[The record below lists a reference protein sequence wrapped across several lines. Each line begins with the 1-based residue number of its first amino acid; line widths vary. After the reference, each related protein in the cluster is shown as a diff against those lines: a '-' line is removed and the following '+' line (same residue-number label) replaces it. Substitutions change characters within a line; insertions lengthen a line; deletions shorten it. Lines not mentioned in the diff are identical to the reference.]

1 MSDLSVSLP
10 VSLPGICSRG
20 GRWSLGL
27 SGRVGRF
34 LLGVG
39 GLGILLAVWWLFTGP
54 LAAAG
59 SFSRRFAPG
68 LALTS
73 LIEMGWY
80 GDLLTHVWLS
90 LKRVLVG
97 LAVALAVG
105 VPLGLAVGGL
115 RVVEAATSP
124 VFQFLRMISPLSWM
138 PVAVMVLGVGDAPIY
153 FLLSFAAVWPILL
166 STADGV
172 KQLDRRWLLLAQS
185 LAATRWET
193 LTRIVLPGVL
203 APILTGVRLAIG
215 ILWIVLVPAEM
226 LGVAG
231 GLGYLVLDTRDR
243 MAYGE
248 LTAVVLVIGLLGF
261 LLDAIARLLYRMR
274 AHG

>member
-10 VSLPGICSRG
+10 VSLPAIRSHG
-20 GRWSLGL
+20 GRLSLGL
-27 SGRVGRF
+27 SGHVGRF
-34 LLGVG
+34 LLGMG

-54 LAAAG
+54 LAGAG
-59 SFSRRFAPG
+59 SFSRRFTPG

-73 LIEMGWY
+73 LIEMGWH

-193 LTRIVLPGVL
+193 LRRIVLPGVL

-261 LLDAIARLLYRMR
+261 LLDAFARLLYRMR

>member
-10 VSLPGICSRG
+10 VSLPAIRSHG
-20 GRWSLGL
+20 GRLSLGL
-27 SGRVGRF
+27 SGHVGRF
-34 LLGVG
+34 LLGMG

-54 LAAAG
+54 LAGAG

-73 LIEMGWY
+73 LIEMGWH

>member
-10 VSLPGICSRG
+10 VSFPGIRPRD
-20 GRWSLGL
+20 GRLRLSL

-54 LAAAG
+54 LAAEG

-73 LIEMGWY
+73 LIEMGWH

-97 LAVALAVG
+97 LVVALAVG
-105 VPLGLAVGGL
+105 VPLGLAVGSL

-203 APILTGVRLAIG
+203 APVLTGVRLAIG
-215 ILWIVLVPAEM
+215 VLWIVLVPAEM

-261 LLDAIARLLYRMR
+261 LLDAIARFLYRMR
-274 AHG
+274 THG